1 MIKIYKKAML
11 PKGFKA
17 SGISAGIKKNGK
29 LDLALFYSAECALAS
44 CKFTSNQIQAAP
56 VQINKRHLSKNK
68 LYNAIIVNSGNAN
81 AFTGKQGLLHA
92 EETSRCVASALSLK
106 NEAVLVASTGI
117 IGRELPVMKI
127 KKAIPELIGALSENG
142 IDRAK
147 KAIMTTDKFS
157 KEITVD
163 FNAGRR
169 KVRLCGIAK
178 GAGMIA
184 PDLASGKPA
193 CATMLVF
200 IFTDAVITQR
210 ALGRALEISVVNSFN
225 SITVDGCMS
234 TNDTVIVLANKAAGN
249 GAIGLERYFDSFS
262 KALSLVCLELAKMIV
277 RDGEGATK
285 FIRIKVAGARNYM
298 EAKKIALNIANSSL
312 FKTAMYASSPN
323 IAGRIVASVG
333 AAGIAIKE
341 KDLKIKYTPLNK
353 KDVDIDVSVGRG
365 KAGAVIYTSDLTPE
379 YVKIN
384 AQYN

>member
-1 MIKIYKKAML
+1 MRIYKKAIL

-29 LDLALFYSAECALAS
+29 HDLALFYSAEPALAG
-44 CKFTSNQIQAAP
+44 CRFTSNKIQAAP
-56 VQINKRHLSKNK
+56 VQVNKRHLNKNK

-81 AFTGKQGLLHA
+81 AYTGREGLMDA
-92 EETSRCVASALSLK
+92 RETTGFVASALSLK

-117 IGRELPVMKI
+117 IGRKLPVMKI
-127 KKAIPELIGALSENG
+127 KMAIPGLIKALSEKG
-142 IDRAK
+142 IDAAK

-163 FNAGRR
+163 FNAAGRN
-169 KVRLCGIAK
+169 VRVCGIAK

-184 PDLASGKPA
+184 PDLGSGNPV

-210 ALGRALEISVVNSFN
+210 ALDRALDISVEDSFN
-225 SITVDGCMS
+225 CITVDGCMS
-234 TNDTVIVLANKAAGN
+234 TNDTVIVLANKAAKNEPIDFGK
-249 GAIGLERYFDSFS
+249 YFDSFS
-262 KALSLVCLELAKMIV
+262 KALNMVCLELAKMIV

-285 FIRIKVAGARNYM
+285 FIRIKVGGARNYT

-323 IAGRIVASVG
+323 IVGRIAASVG

-341 KDLKIKYTPLNK
+341 GDLKIKCTPLK
-353 KDVDIDVSVGRG
+353 KTDVDIDVLVGRG
-365 KAGAVIYTSDLTPE
+365 KASAVVYTSDLTHE
-379 YVKIN
+379 YIKIN
-384 AQYN
+384 AEYN

>member
-1 MIKIYKKAML
+1 MKIYKRAIL
-11 PKGFKA
+11 PKGFQA

-29 LDLALFYSAECALAS
+29 LDLALFYSAQPALAS

-81 AFTGKQGLLHA
+81 AFTGQLGLMHA
-92 EETSRCVASALSLK
+92 EETTRCLACALSLK

-127 KKAIPELIGALSENG
+127 KKAMPELIGALSENG
-142 IDRAK
+142 IDTAK

-184 PDLASGKPA
+184 PDLADGKPA

-249 GAIGLERYFDSFS
+249 GPIDLERYFDSFS
-262 KALSLVCLELAKMIV
+262 KALNVVCLELAKMIV

-285 FIRIKVAGARNYM
+285 FIRIKVGGARNYM

-323 IAGRIVASVG
+323 IVGRIVASAG

-341 KDLKIKYTPLNK
+341 GDLKIKYTPLNK

-365 KAGAVIYTSDLTPE
+365 KSSAVIYTSDLTHE

-384 AQYN
+384 AEYN